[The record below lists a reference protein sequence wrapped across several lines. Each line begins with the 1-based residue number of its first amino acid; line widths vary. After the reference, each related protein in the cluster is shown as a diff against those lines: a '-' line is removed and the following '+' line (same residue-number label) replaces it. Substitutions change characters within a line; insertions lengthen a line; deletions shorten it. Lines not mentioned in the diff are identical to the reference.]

1 MTETEEVELK
11 LELRPA
17 DVARFRALP
26 LLGAPSRAALPQVS
40 TYYDTPEG
48 HVRKAGYS
56 LRVRRKGRRYV
67 QTLKAKGGEAGGF
80 SARAEWE
87 QRIAGP
93 ALDLEALSGT
103 PVSTLLARKKV
114 RSRLAIVS
122 ETRVDRTTWLLRR
135 DGTTIELILDV
146 GEVVSGDRSEPVC
159 EIELEL
165 KRGSRAEL
173 FAFAQEIGREIPLRM
188 GVMSKSERGQL
199 LGAKRARRIRKA
211 ENVDVPP
218 GTTIADSFAIIVQS
232 CLRHF
237 RRNEAAAAADRDVE
251 AVHQLRVA
259 VRRLRSA
266 FTLFGPVAESAE
278 FDRLR
283 AAFGALSDVLGTAR
297 DLDVT
302 LAGLRGS
309 SQPKKA
315 LAAERRRLKA
325 AREDAYDALVE
336 TLASDDLPRLFLD
349 LAAWSEAGEW
359 REAPRAKRS
368 IEAFA
373 EERLG
378 RLWRKVRK
386 EGKDV
391 AGLDPEARHRLR
403 IQVKK
408 LRYGSEFFASLALGS
423 ERRWTHFNRALE
435 ALQESL
441 GKLND
446 LETARMVA
454 PGSPDA
460 HQVEELLEEAQRAAD
475 ALREAGPYWR

>member
-11 LELRPA
+11 LELKPA

-26 LLGAPSRAALPQVS
+26 LLGPPTRAALPQIS

-48 HVRKAGYS
+48 HVRKAGFS
-56 LRVRRKGRRYV
+56 LRVRRRGRRHI

-87 QRIAGP
+87 QGIAGP
-93 ALDLEALSGT
+93 GLDLEALSGT
-103 PVSTLLARKKV
+103 PVKALLARKKV
-114 RSRLAIVS
+114 RTRLGIVS

-135 DGTTIELILDV
+135 DGTSIELILDV
-146 GEVVSGDRSEPVC
+146 GEIVAGDRSEKVC

-165 KRGSRAEL
+165 QRGSRAEL
-173 FAFAQEIGREIPLRM
+173 FAFAREIGREITLRL

-199 LGAKRARRIRKA
+199 LASRRPIKVRKA
-211 ENVDVPP
+211 EKVDIPP

-237 RRNEAAAAADRDVE
+237 RCNEAAATADRNAE

-259 VRRLRSA
+259 IRRLRSA
-266 FTLFGPVAESAE
+266 FTLFAPVARSEE

-283 AAFGALSDVLGTAR
+283 KALGALSDVLGRAR

-309 SQPKKA
+309 DRPKKA

-325 AREDAYDALVE
+325 DRDDAYDTLVE
-336 TLASDDLPRLFLD
+336 MLASDTLPRLFLD
-349 LAAWSEAGEW
+349 LVAWAEAGDW
-359 REAPRAKRS
+359 RESPRAKRS

-386 EGKDV
+386 EGKEI
-391 AGLDPEARHRLR
+391 AELDAERRHKLR

-423 ERRWTHFNRALE
+423 ERRWTSFNGSLE
-435 ALQESL
+435 DLQESL

-446 LETARMVA
+446 LETARTVA

-460 HQVEELLEEAQRAAD
+460 HAAEELLEDSQHAAD